1 LALKLKIMGEPQAAH
16 SDAGALLR
24 AAMEQ
29 PGATVS
35 VADCVNAT
43 TLRFQRRAL
52 WPLAMANA
60 CDAAEI
66 LSVGYIMTVY
76 RSTETGEVLSTLEK
90 ELLSAAVFVGM
101 LIGGVIAGL
110 TADSLGRRPTLLA
123 SLSINLTF
131 ALLSAAAPS
140 AGWLVAARV
149 LAGLGV
155 GGSIP
160 CVFTYG
166 AELYPVAVRG
176 KSLSLI
182 ASFWM
187 IGSIYAATA
196 AWLLL
201 GDGFGGERITPSGTW
216 QHYALVSG
224 LPALLAIALTCCQL
238 PESPRYLAGQGRQHE
253 AAAVLSSMTAVYI
266 SADKLCLHDAAAT
279 DVVDDDDCCT
289 AVDSAVING
298 KGYAKLLQPD
308 SDDSS
313 SVQQTASQSSY
324 SESSSSSSFDKCRSS
339 SRSGAFAALLSPPA
353 ARTSTVLMLVWFS
366 LSYGSYGVSTWS
378 SQLFTDIG
386 LGNPFLSSLIYS
398 LANLPGNVFSVLFV
412 ERIGRKRLLAASMAL
427 AAAAAALFA
436 VGTRGGAVLIVS
448 AAAAFNAFSVA
459 GWNCLDA
466 LSAESFPTDV
476 RTTGLGLV
484 AASGRAGSIAAQFV
498 NGSLEHNIPLLLL
511 VTSGLMLAGAAATLL
526 LPVEMGGVELQ
537 EGGSKQRR
545 SAVHSSR
552 SNGASS
558 AAVHEDTV

>member
-1 LALKLKIMGEPQAAH
+1 MGDHQAAH
-16 SDAGALLR
+16 AAASALLN
-24 AAMEQ
+24 AALDQ

-43 TLRFQRRAL
+43 TVGFQRRAL

-76 RSTETGEVLSTLEK
+76 RSADTGEALSTLEK

-201 GDGFGGERITPSGTW
+201 GNGFGGERITPSGTW
-216 QHYALVSG
+216 QQYAIVSG
-224 LPALLAIALTCCQL
+224 LPAALAIALTCCQL
-238 PESPRYLAGQGRQHE
+238 PESPRYLAGQGRKQK
-253 AAAVLSSMTAVYI
+253 AAAVLSSMVGLHI
-266 SADKLCLHDAAAT
+266 SADKLFLNDVAAA
-279 DVVDDDDCCT
+279 DSDDDDT
-289 AVDSAVING
+289 AAVSAVLNS

-308 SDDSS
+308 TDDSRS
-313 SVQQTASQSSY
+313 TQQTASQSSY
-324 SESSSSSSFDKCRSS
+324 SDRSSSSSS
-339 SRSGAFAALLSPPA
+339 RSGPFAALLSPAA

-378 SQLFTDIG
+378 STLFTDIG
-386 LGNPFLSSLIYS
+386 LGNPFLSSLVYS

-412 ERIGRKRLLAASMAL
+412 ERIGRKRLLASSMAL

-436 VGTRGGAVLIVS
+436 LGTRGGAVLIVG

-476 RTTGLGLV
+476 RTTALGLV

-511 VTSGLMLAGAAATLL
+511 VTSGLMLLGAAVTLL
-526 LPVEMGGVELQ
+526 LPVEMGAVELQ
-537 EGGSKQRR
+537 EGGMKQRR
-545 SAVHSSR
+545 STVQRSS
-552 SNGASS
+552 SNGAAP
-558 AAVHEDTV
+558 AAVHDRHTV

>member
-1 LALKLKIMGEPQAAH
+1 MGDHQAAH
-16 SDAGALLR
+16 SAASALLN
-24 AAMEQ
+24 AALDQ

-43 TLRFQRRAL
+43 TVRFQRRAL

-76 RSTETGEVLSTLEK
+76 RSADTSEALSTLEK

-123 SLSINLTF
+123 SLSINLVF

-166 AELYPVAVRG
+166 AELYPVPVRG

-201 GDGFGGERITPSGTW
+201 GNGFGGERIIPSGNW
-216 QHYALVSG
+216 QQYALVSG
-224 LPALLAIALTCCQL
+224 LPAALAMALTCCQL
-238 PESPRYLAGQGRQHE
+238 PESPRYLAGQGRKHD
-253 AAAVLSSMTAVYI
+253 AAAVLSSMVGLHI
-266 SADKLCLHDAAAT
+266 SADKLSLNDTAT
-279 DVVDDDDCCT
+279 ADSDDDDCCDT
-289 AVDSAVING
+289 AADSAVLNS

-308 SDDSS
+308 TDDSS
-313 SVQQTASQSSY
+313 STQQTASQSSY
-324 SESSSSSSFDKCRSS
+324 SDRSSSSSSRG
-339 SRSGAFAALLSPPA
+339 GAFAALLSPAA

-378 SQLFTDIG
+378 STLFTDIG
-386 LGNPFLSSLIYS
+386 LGNPFLSSLVYS

-412 ERIGRKRLLAASMAL
+412 ERIGRKRLLASSMAL

-436 VGTRGGAVLIVS
+436 LGTRGGAVLIVG

-476 RTTGLGLV
+476 RTTALGLV

-511 VTSGLMLAGAAATLL
+511 VTSGLMLLGAAVTLL

-537 EGGSKQRR
+537 EGGMKQRR
-545 SAVHSSR
+545 STAQRSS
-552 SNGASS
+552 SNGASL
-558 AAVHEDTV
+558 AAVHDHTV